1 MNVRTT
7 KIDHITKHEVS
18 ADKGKPLTE
27 AHQPMRVSHPDDLD
41 WSLLRYEGQTT
52 KMMFHPTPDDPTVPN
67 AGLVRYEPGSG
78 HPLHSH
84 YFAQIWYILD
94 GTFLIGGKAYGPST
108 MIFHPD
114 PHFEHELKTET
125 GGTILYVQYMGPT
138 TRQAPIYDGRFNLAE
153 RKKLEDETTAY

>member
-1 MNVRTT
+1 MQSRAR
-7 KIDHITKHEVS
+7 KIDPITKREVS
-18 ADKGKPLTE
+18 ADKDKPLTE
-27 AHQPMRVSHPDDLD
+27 AHQPMRVSHPDEIE
-41 WSLLRYEGQTT
+41 WSMLRYEGQTT
-52 KMMFHPTPDDPTVPN
+52 KMMFHPTKDEPTVPN

-84 YFAQIWYILD
+84 YFAQVWYILE

-114 PHFEHELKTET
+114 PHFEHELRTET

-138 TRQAPIYDGRFNLAE
+138 TRQAPIYDGRFNLIE